1 MALTLKSRLGKVE
14 VLASNPRSIRD
25 NQFNALVES
34 IRRDPEFLM
43 ARGVVVWKVP
53 QDLGPDEGRKSPFRG
68 QKGRLVVL
76 GGNMRCMA
84 FRALGFKELKDE
96 WIVEA
101 KDENGNWWEPE
112 KAERFVLVD
121 NSQPGNSGD
130 NDYQKLLEGFEESI
144 LRDSGID
151 FSEFEVLMGQTPA
164 IPSADAGDEDEDD
177 DATVEDEVEQGPH
190 GENSEELADFISE
203 REKTRRNL
211 KEIDEFGFY
220 LVLVF
225 ESLAQKI
232 EFVQKAG
239 LTGKKGVTTVDSGT
253 SVVAV
258 FETFDQKMDF
268 CEKMGLNT
276 DLNDPQGDILFGM
289 FCDGRDFAKK
299 MGIELAESGLKFRD
313 RILDHQLE
321 EMALPP
327 QQQKSA
333 KEIEEEVYANLKAER
348 AELGMPTGRGGVS
361 SKSGKKGKGKKKSD
375 EPSYEDVADGDVVPS
390 WMEEEPE
397 TDGVFVAPDEDDVS
411 GIPEDS

>member
-1 MALTLKSRLGKVE
+1 MARSLKSKVGSVE
-14 VLASNPRSIRD
+14 LLRSNPRTIRD
-25 NQFNALVES
+25 NSFNRLAES
-34 IRRDPEFLM
+34 IERDEEFM
-43 ARGVVVWKVP
+43 DVRGIVVWQVP
-53 QDLGPDEGRKSPFRG
+53 TKLNLEGGRKCPFKG
-68 QKGRLVVL
+68 QEGKIIIL
-76 GGNMRCMA
+76 GGNQRAKALMA
-84 FRALGFKELKDE
+84 MGRTKIPDE
-96 WIVEA
+96 WILEA
-101 KDENGNWWEPE
+101 KGKDGNWWSQD

-121 NSQPGNSGD
+121 NSPDGVGGS
-130 NDYQKLLEGFEESI
+130 NDYEKMLEGFEESI

-151 FSEFEVLMGQTPA
+151 FSEFEALMGQTPA

-239 LTGKKGVTTVDSGT
+239 LTGKKGVTTVDNGT

-299 MGIELAESGLKFRD
+299 LGIELAESGLKFRD

-348 AELGMPTGRGGVS
+348 AELGMSTGRGGVS
-361 SKSGKKGKGKKKSD
+361 SKSVRKGRGKKAP
-375 EPSYEDVADGDVVPS
+375 EELSYRDVADGEVVPA
-390 WMEEEPE
+390 WMENEPE
-397 TDGVFVAPDEDDVS
+397 TDGVFVAPDEDVTEE
-411 GIPEDS
+411 IPEDS